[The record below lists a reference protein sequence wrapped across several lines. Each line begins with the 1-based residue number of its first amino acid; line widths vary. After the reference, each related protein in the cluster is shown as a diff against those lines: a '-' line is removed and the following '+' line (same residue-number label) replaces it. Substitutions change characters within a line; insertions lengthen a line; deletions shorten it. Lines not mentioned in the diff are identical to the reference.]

1 MANAF
6 KNKGLA
12 GIGTSFTTA
21 YTCPSSTTSTI
32 IGMTVANISSSSN
45 ITVGVR
51 VYDNSAGA
59 YYTIVNYASIPIG
72 GSLVVVGGDQK
83 IVLEASDTIQVYS
96 SSSGN
101 ADAFLSIL
109 EQT

>member
-1 MANAF
+1 MANTF

-12 GIGTSFTTA
+12 SIGTSFTTA

-32 IGMTVANISSSSN
+32 IGLTIANISASSN

-51 VYDNSAGA
+51 VYDSSAGA
-59 YYTIVNYASIPIG
+59 YYTIVNYAPILVG

-83 IVLEASDTIQVYS
+83 IVLETSDTIQVYS
-96 SSSGN
+96 SSNGN
-101 ADAFLSIL
+101 ADAFISLL